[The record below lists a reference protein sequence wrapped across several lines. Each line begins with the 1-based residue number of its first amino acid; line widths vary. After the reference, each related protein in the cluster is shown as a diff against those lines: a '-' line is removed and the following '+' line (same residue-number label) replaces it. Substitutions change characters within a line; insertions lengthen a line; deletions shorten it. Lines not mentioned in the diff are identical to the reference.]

1 MTNSF
6 PFKGSKE
13 RQKNG
18 WKSTLDKDTA
28 KFIQILFDVHN
39 WSKKEQAKFFEIM
52 LQEPEM
58 WQDKYDVFR
67 RTLDMKHYTNDRIED
82 DLSEHSFA
90 DWFKEEFDSDW
101 DNLEAYLDDIQLE
114 RDNEKA
120 GNNMIENMWKAVLQ
134 KEEDPMKRVRTT
146 RSTGQDPKA
155 TERTMMNPSEREL
168 RQKIMDRNKK
178 AATGKTT
185 AFAIRNGLDPYIVVN
200 GVRQLKDSETLERE
214 AREKNAKRSMLKPSR
229 DATTEASTPENAE
242 IHRKKRDKA
251 ERERQM
257 TGEQSTLERWS

>member
-39 WSKKEQAKFFEIM
+39 WSKKEQAKFFDIM

-101 DNLEAYLDDIQLE
+101 DNLEAYLDDTQLE

-134 KEEDPMKRVRTT
+134 KEDDPMDRVRTT

-155 TERTMMNPSEREL
+155 TERTMADPKEREL
-168 RQKIMDRNKK
+168 RQRIMERNKK
-178 AATGKTT
+178 
-185 AFAIRNGLDPYIVVN
+185 
-200 GVRQLKDSETLERE
+200 
-214 AREKNAKRSMLKPSR
+214 NANRSMLKPSR
-229 DATTEASTPENAE
+229 DVTTEASTPENAE
-242 IHRKKRDKA
+242 IHRKRREKA
-251 ERERQM
+251 NKESQM

>member
-39 WSKKEQAKFFEIM
+39 WSKKEQTKFFDIM

-58 WQDKYDVFR
+58 WQDKYDIFR

-101 DNLEAYLDDIQLE
+101 DNLEAYLDDTQLE

-134 KEEDPMKRVRTT
+134 KEDDPMDRVRTT
-146 RSTGQDPKA
+146 RSRGQDPKA
-155 TERTMMNPSEREL
+155 TERTMADPKEREL
-168 RQKIMDRNKK
+168 RQRIMERNKK
-178 AATGKTT
+178 
-185 AFAIRNGLDPYIVVN
+185 
-200 GVRQLKDSETLERE
+200 
-214 AREKNAKRSMLKPSR
+214 NANRSMLKPSR
-229 DATTEASTPENAE
+229 DVTTEASTPENAE
-242 IHRKKRDKA
+242 IHRKRREKA
-251 ERERQM
+251 NKESQM

>member
-39 WSKKEQAKFFEIM
+39 WSKKEQTKFFDIM

-58 WQDKYDVFR
+58 WQDKYDIFR

-101 DNLEAYLDDIQLE
+101 DNLEAYLDDTQLE

-134 KEEDPMKRVRTT
+134 KEDDPMDRVRTT
-146 RSTGQDPKA
+146 RSRGQDPKA
-155 TERTMMNPSEREL
+155 TERTMADPKEREL
-168 RQKIMDRNKK
+168 RQRIMERNNI
-178 AATGKTT
+178 
-185 AFAIRNGLDPYIVVN
+185 AFANRNGLAPYIVVN
-200 GVRQLKDSETLERE
+200 GVRQVKDSETLERE
-214 AREKNAKRSMLKPSR
+214 ARAKNAKRSMLKPSR
-229 DATTEASTPENAE
+229 DATTEASTQGNAE
-242 IHRKKRDKA
+242 YHRTRREIA
-251 ERERQM
+251 EREKRMRGKKQ
-257 TGEQSTLERWS
+257 TGLEDFS

>member
-1 MTNSF
+1 MMKKADATNSF

-39 WSKKEQAKFFEIM
+39 WSKKEQAKFFDIM

-90 DWFKEEFDSDW
+90 EWFKEEFDSDW
-101 DNLEAYLDDIQLE
+101 DNLEAYLDEIQLE

-134 KEEDPMKRVRTT
+134 KTDIT
-146 RSTGQDPKA
+146 R
-155 TERTMMNPSEREL
+155 NN
-168 RQKIMDRNKK
+168 I
-178 AATGKTT
+178 
-185 AFAIRNGLDPYIVVN
+185 AFANRNGLDPYTIVN

-229 DATTEASTPENAE
+229 DSTTEASTPANAE
-242 IHRKKRDKA
+242 YHRTRREIE
-251 ERERQM
+251 EREKQM
-257 TGEQSTLERWS
+257 SGKKQTGLGDFS

>member
-1 MTNSF
+1 MKKADATNSF

-39 WSKKEQAKFFEIM
+39 WSKKEQAKFFDIM

-90 DWFKEEFDSDW
+90 EWFKEEFDSDW

-134 KEEDPMKRVRTT
+134 KEDDRMKRMRTT
-146 RSTGQDPKA
+146 RSTGQDPEA
-155 TERTMMNPSEREL
+155 TKRTMTDPKEREL
-168 RQKIMDRNKK
+168 REKLMSRNEN
-178 AATGKTT
+178 A
-185 AFAIRNGLDPYIVVN
+185 AFASRHGLDPYMIVN
-200 GVRQLKDSETLERE
+200 GVRQLKDSETLERD
-214 AREKNAKRSMLKPSR
+214 AREKNKQKRMLRESR
-229 DATTEASTPENAE
+229 DATTEASTPKNAE
-242 IHRKKRDKA
+242 THRKRREKA
-251 ERERQM
+251 EMERQM
-257 TGEQSTLERWS
+257 RGKKQTGLGDF